1 MASRDYMEELHE
13 EAQVVQAA
21 EKLRQRDGTVTKKL
35 FFALNM

>member
-1 MASRDYMEELHE
+1 MEELHE

-21 EKLRQRDGTVTKKL
+21 EKLRQRDGAVTKKL